1 LIEPLGDLLD
11 AAPRQNEIVPFPP
24 SSLVIGMDVVIPI
37 VLNAVTLISILMLV
51 ALGLAIIFG
60 LMNVI
65 NMAHGEFVTIG
76 AFTLAFVQRYGG
88 SFWLAL
94 ALAPA
99 VGAAAGYLLERAVVQ
114 HLYRRPLD
122 TILATWGI
130 SLALQQLLQIVF
142 GSAPQYVAAPVVGS
156 LMFAGTSYPAYRLIL
171 IAFAFAVLAM
181 ALLVFHRTRFGLD
194 LRTVIENRDMA
205 EALGIDTRHIYALAF
220 AGGAALAAFAGVLIA
235 PLTNV
240 LAQMGGNYLA
250 RSFFVVIV
258 GGAGTI
264 AGVAAGSGFVGGFET
279 LLNYELPGTLAEA
292 MVLVGAVIV
301 VRFRPRGL
309 VPS

>member
-1 LIEPLGDLLD
+1 VDI
-11 AAPRQNEIVPFPP
+11 
-24 SSLVIGMDVVIPI
+24 VIPV
-37 VLNAVTLISILMLV
+37 VLNAATLISILMLV

-76 AFTLAFVQRYGG
+76 AFTLALVERHGG

-94 ALAPA
+94 ALAP
-99 VGAAAGYLLERAVVQ
+99 VIGAAAGYLLERAIVQ

-122 TILATWGI
+122 TILATWGV
-130 SLALQQLLQIVF
+130 SLALQQLLQIAF
-142 GSAPQYVAAPVVGS
+142 GAAPQYVAAPVEGS
-156 LMFAGTSYPAYRLIL
+156 VMFAGTSYPAYRLIL
-171 IAFAFAVLAM
+171 IAFAVSVFAA

-205 EALGIDTRHIYALAF
+205 EALGVDTRRIYALAF
-220 AGGAALAAFAGVLIA
+220 AAGAALAAFAGVLIA

-258 GGAGTI
+258 GGAGSI
-264 AGVAAGSGFVGGFET
+264 AGVAAGSTLVGGLET
-279 LLNYELPGTLAEA
+279 LLNYRVPGTVAQAL
-292 MVLVGAVIV
+292 VLVGAVIV

>member
-1 LIEPLGDLLD
+1 VDL
-11 AAPRQNEIVPFPP
+11 AAQ
-24 SSLVIGMDVVIPI
+24 I
-37 VLNAVTLISILMLV
+37 VLNAMTLISILTLV

-60 LMNVI
+60 LMGVI

-76 AFTLAFVQRYGG
+76 AFTLAYIQRSGG

-94 ALAPA
+94 ALAPL
-99 VGAAAGYLLERAVVQ
+99 VGAAAGYLLERTVVQ
-114 HLYRRPLD
+114 YLYRRPLD

-130 SLALQQLLQIVF
+130 SLGLQQLLQIVF
-142 GSAPQYVAAPVVGS
+142 GAAPQYVEAPVTGS
-156 LMFAGTSYPAYRLIL
+156 VLFAGTSYPAYRLIL
-171 IAFAFAVLAM
+171 IAFAFGVVLV
-181 ALLVFHRTRFGLD
+181 ALFVFHRTRFGLD

-205 EALGIDTRHIYALAF
+205 EALGIDTRRIYALAF
-220 AGGAALAAFAGVLIA
+220 AAGAALAAFAGVLIA

-240 LAQMGGNYLA
+240 LAQMGANYLA

-264 AGVAAGSGFVGGFET
+264 AGVAAGSGLVGGLET
-279 LLNYELPGTLAEA
+279 LLNYQVPGTVAQAL
-292 MVLVGAVIV
+292 VLVGAVIV

-309 VPS
+309 VPA